1 MGASEG
7 RKSRSRNDRAEARY
21 AGYRRIRRIENA
33 LSGLG
38 YWRGIS
44 DKSTMGADGSGRPP
58 AMVIN
63 AITSMPAHP
72 PPKNATNTHHIE
84 TIWSPRFLWFRRCRN
99 YAPATPL
106 DPLARRRSSCPE
118 GVRES
123 PAQPKTARRLCEG
136 TPCLRLSNQYSQRL
150 RFDQEN
156 IGKDQAEP
164 QPKGLR
170 RSLDDRQEDTQ
181 QPLFA

>member
-1 MGASEG
+1 MAP
-7 RKSRSRNDRAEARY
+7 AARPPWSSMPSP
-21 AGYRRIRRIENA
+21 ARRRIRLRKTPLTPTISKP
-33 LSGLG
+33 SG
-38 YWRGIS
+38 
-44 DKSTMGADGSGRPP
+44 
-58 AMVIN
+58 
-63 AITSMPAHP
+63 H
-72 PPKNATNTHHIE
+72 
-84 TIWSPRFLWFRRCRN
+84 PRFLWFRRCRN

-123 PAQPKTARRLCEG
+123 PAQPKTGRRLCEG
-136 TPCLRLSNQYSQRL
+136 TPCLRLSNQYSQRS

-170 RSLDDRQEDTQ
+170 RSLDDRREDMRGCWPKVPTTK
-181 QPLFA
+181 PGEGGLDEPKRETSSGRRRGGPSVGRALTSFSARV